1 MKPRIIKD
9 EPGEVDT
16 QDNTVK
22 PRIIEDEPDQRERV
36 ETQDN
41 TEKPG
46 IKDTNILD
54 DNGNPVVFGQFD
66 NVTSHDEHSDD
77 WLDDDSQDDDNDDI
91 QDDQI
96 SASELLRR
104 SNINPSQ
111 IMITTKRDIPP
122 ISNKLSSQNLREVSS
137 DVKEDQPAKF
147 RSINSI
153 VYGDFFSSDKFFSS
167 RIEVTMRPN
176 HQDHVI
182 NGPLLHSGDDKSRTF
197 ARSEVMFR
205 APAGRGSS
213 VSLNKH
219 SNPSRGLFND
229 FQDFR
234 SSHPNV
240 SIGAETITDDMK
252 ESISRPKPSSPSSA
266 HLNLE
271 SAEQYH
277 RGEVFRTNLAR
288 DQLEL
293 QGIMNLNSIDCDSL
307 ASRIVFF
314 LNKRQDGAV
323 IFGVDDD
330 MMMVIGVKMSR
341 SEKDLMRQLLDRICR
356 DSIEPSVS
364 PRNVDIEFIPV
375 KLPPGQGG
383 HHYIVKI
390 SVIITPGLQLC
401 GPVFK
406 VVRRSR
412 KACVDK
418 RRVHQRVHF

>member
-9 EPGEVDT
+9 EPDELDT

-36 ETQDN
+36 ETPDN
-41 TEKPG
+41 IVKPR
-46 IKDTNILD
+46 ILD

-66 NVTSHDEHSDD
+66 DVSSHIAHSDD
-77 WLDDDSQDDDNDDI
+77 CQDDDNDDS

-96 SASELLRR
+96 SATELLRR
-104 SNINPSQ
+104 SNINHSL
-111 IMITTKRDIPP
+111 ITRDIPQL
-122 ISNKLSSQNLREVSS
+122 SNKLSSQNLREDSS
-137 DVKEDQPAKF
+137 EEKEDHPAKF

-176 HQDHVI
+176 HPDHVI
-182 NGPLLHSGDDKSRTF
+182 NVPLLHSGDDKSRTF

-213 VSLNKH
+213 VSLNKD

-229 FQDFR
+229 FQDSR
-234 SSHPNV
+234 SNHPNV
-240 SIGAETITDDMK
+240 SVGAETITDGMK
-252 ESISRPKPSSPSSA
+252 KSISRPKPSSPSSA

-277 RGEVFRTNLAR
+277 RGKVFRTNLVR

-293 QGIMNLNSIDCDSL
+293 QGIMNLNSIDCDSI

-314 LNKRQDGAV
+314 LNKKQDGAV

-356 DSIEPSVS
+356 DRIEPSVS

-406 VVRRSR
+406 VVRKSR
-412 KACVDK
+412 KVCVDK
-418 RRVHQRVHF
+418 GRVHQGVHF